1 MVRLGLVAVDDNS
14 SSEGESDGE
23 VVRMQAPTEK
33 DDMNESQSRASSHSV
48 VYSPGGLFA
57 SPTDMAIDERQRGVL
72 GGRDTM
78 GLAAQL
84 GLGAEATSRTVSVV
98 TSARSPSA
106 GVRNERRRLSGSTQ
120 RRSRQRR
127 SRRSL
132 LVEARYVDAPGRLAD
147 GDTETRKILE
157 AAHVALGG
165 VRSKSSSRDYG
176 LFMGRGFRASVSA
189 DGRVARPVVGG
200 QRVAI
205 KAAHVAPVPEHA
217 LAIALKRL
225 EPGLGPFP
233 FRAHTPTM
241 RALASI
247 AVDYTSAYSNYGD
260 SVLARQWDLVVALW
274 FSAAQSEESPRSFEE
289 DSVTGVPPTASLS
302 GSSSP
307 SASCRT
313 DASARDTRYEAVC
326 AWLEREAS
334 LESTGRQ
341 DDGELADAAPLAVV
355 YRDAASR
362 LCRRDLDGAAE
373 RCIEGG
379 ELRLALAIASRE
391 ASEARQAVDLAF
403 DHASNR
409 ATDAGRALL
418 ARALGLTAG
427 RLELEDQIY
436 LEQADDAADK
446 LGWTAR
452 LGLHVW
458 YERRGSAPLSTA
470 LDAYR
475 ACAFEKKCASPPS
488 AAGKQE
494 LARAY
499 RLLELARRDAAARG
513 KYGDHAD
520 ALSSEPLE
528 AVYARCLS
536 PFAIPGRLA
545 GDLAASWHLHLV
557 LDALGL
563 NSRERNAGLRAKL
576 ADGFIFQLVA
586 DRKADWALMV
596 VAASFPDRDV
606 RARVAKNILDRR
618 LYARDSGFR
627 DDLVAALDPPH
638 AWFEA
643 SDALLAGV
651 TGPPSAHAAALIGA
665 RHFRKAHRALLAAD
679 QPARAVFADRDLLRP
694 VLETLE
700 EHLAAQD
707 DNDWQLGAGLYLDFL
722 RFQDDAGPDRVC
734 VAQALRDRLE
744 KTAPVVTFKPPLL
757 ASGNHA
763 HLPHLKPAYVQHLA
777 TKLAKD
783 QLDHVHNTPDL
794 TLLENLSRSVAIAPN
809 ARLAIL
815 DSIAL
820 DLLDSEVSHSM

>member
-1 MVRLGLVAVDDNS
+1 MVRLGLVALDDNS

-23 VVRMQAPTEK
+23 VVRMQAPTEG

-48 VYSPGGLFA
+48 IYSPGGLFA

-98 TSARSPSA
+98 TAGRSPSA
-106 GVRNERRRLSGSTQ
+106 SVWSERRRLSGGTQ

-132 LVEARYVDAPGRLAD
+132 LVEARYVEAPGRLAD
-147 GDTETRKILE
+147 GDTETRKMLE
-157 AAHVALGG
+157 AAHLALGG
-165 VRSKSSSRDYG
+165 ARFKSSSRDYG

-189 DGRVARPVVGG
+189 DGQVARPVVGG

-205 KAAHVAPVPEHA
+205 KAARVAPVPEHA

-225 EPGLGPFP
+225 EPGRGPFP

-241 RALASI
+241 RSLASI
-247 AVDYTSAYSNYGD
+247 AVDYASAYRNCGD
-260 SVLARQWDLVVALW
+260 NVLARQWDLVIALW
-274 FSAAQSEESPRSFEE
+274 FSAAQSEELPRSFE
-289 DSVTGVPPTASLS
+289 DNHTSVPPTASLS
-302 GSSSP
+302 GSGSP

-313 DASARDTRYEAVC
+313 EASARDTRYEAVC
-326 AWLEREAS
+326 AWLAREAS
-334 LESTGRQ
+334 LESTGGQ

-373 RCIEGG
+373 RCVEGG
-379 ELRLALAIASRE
+379 ELRLALAIASCE

-418 ARALGLTAG
+418 ARALGLAAG

-452 LGLHVW
+452 LGLHFW
-458 YERRGSAPLSTA
+458 YERRGSAPLSAA

-475 ACAFEKKCASPPS
+475 AAAFEKKCASSPS

-494 LARAY
+494 LARSY
-499 RLLELARRDAAARG
+499 RLLELARRDSAARG

-557 LDALGL
+557 LDALGI
-563 NSRERNAGLRAKL
+563 NSRERNTGLRAKL

-586 DRKADWALMV
+586 VGKADWALMV
-596 VAASFPDRDV
+596 VSASFPDRDV

-618 LYARDSGFR
+618 LYARHAGFR
-627 DDLVAALDPPH
+627 DDLVAALGPPH

-665 RHFRKAHRALLAAD
+665 RQFHKAHRALLAAD

-694 VLETLE
+694 LLETLD
-700 EHLAAQD
+700 EHLASKD
-707 DNDWQLGAGLYLDFL
+707 DNDWRVGAGLYLEFL
-722 RFQDDAGPDRVC
+722 RFQDDPGPDRVC
-734 VAQALRDRLE
+734 KAQALRDRLE
-744 KTAPVVTFKPPLL
+744 KTTPVVTFRPPLL

-763 HLPHLKPAYVQHLA
+763 HVPHLKPAYVQHLA

-783 QLDHVHNTPDL
+783 QLDHIHRRPDL
-794 TLLENLSRSVAIAPN
+794 TLLDNLSRSLAIAPN

-820 DLLDSEVSHSM
+820 DLLDNELSQSM